1 MTQVEQITAAQ
12 AEAQLAALIAL
23 LQNVVD
29 DGASIGF
36 IAPLSR
42 VEAREYWLGILPA
55 IVQGNKLLFITK
67 SDDQIVGSVQ
77 LALEPRANGRHRAE
91 VQKLMVHTAY
101 RGHGLSRH
109 LMATLEAA
117 ARANQR
123 SLLVLDTRGGDVAE
137 GIYQKLGYQ
146 LVGTIPQYARSSDG
160 NLHDTVF
167 YYRLLS

>member
-1 MTQVEQITAAQ
+1 
-12 AEAQLAALIAL
+12 
-23 LQNVVD
+23 
-29 DGASIGF
+29 
-36 IAPLSR
+36 
-42 VEAREYWLGILPA
+42 
-55 IVQGNKLLFITK
+55 
-67 SDDQIVGSVQ
+67 
-77 LALEPRANGRHRAE
+77 
-91 VQKLMVHTAY
+91 
-101 RGHGLSRH
+101 
-109 LMATLEAA
+109 LEAA